1 MTFKRIIFVRPGE
14 TEWNLIDRWQG
25 WLDAPLNE
33 HGELQARRL
42 ANFLRNIGVQSL
54 YTSDLRRASQ
64 TAEIIGA
71 ACGLTTKTDSRLRER
86 NIGRWQGMSRFEAEA
101 WFPDQ
106 YTAYNADRM
115 TYRIPDGESLSDVQA
130 RMVESFKVILEDS
143 AETILVVSHTVSI
156 RVLLMTLIDGYTARD
171 NRLLNS
177 SVTTL
182 QREGETWKI
191 VVANDVLHL
200 EGLYSR
206 TSVEEAG
213 DENK

>member
-25 WLDAPLNE
+25 WLDVPLNE

-54 YTSDLRRASQ
+54 YSSDLRRASQ
-64 TAEIIGA
+64 TADTIAA
-71 ACGLTTKTDSRLRER
+71 ACGLTSKTDGRLRER
-86 NIGRWQGMSRFEAEA
+86 NIGHWQGMTRDEAEL

-106 YTAYNADRM
+106 YLAYNTDRM
-115 TYRIPDGESLSDVQA
+115 GYRIPDGESLSDVKA
-130 RMVESFKVILEDS
+130 RMVEAFKTIEADS
-143 AETILVVSHTVSI
+143 AETIVVVSHTVSI
-156 RVLLMTLIDGYTARD
+156 RALLMDIIDGYNPRE

-177 SVTTL
+177 SVTTI
-182 QREGETWKI
+182 QREDDTWKI
-191 VVANDVLHL
+191 VAANDVLHL

-206 TSVEEAG
+206 NVTEPEDA
-213 DENK
+213 KR